1 MPWSKEIQHKL
12 FVNNMNDKI
21 WLSAPHL
28 EGSEMECIKSAM
40 DSNWIAPIGPQIDR
54 FENLLCK
61 YTQSSY
67 ATTLNS
73 GTAGIHLALRC
84 LNIQK
89 GDIVLCQSLTFVATA
104 NPILYQDATPVF
116 IDSEL
121 QSWNICPQALED
133 AIKHYISKN
142 KKPKAI
148 IAVHLYGMP
157 FLVKEILSVAQKYE
171 IPVIEDAA
179 EALGS
184 TYQHQHA
191 GTFGDLGILSFNGN
205 KIITTSAGG
214 AILSANKSWIDYVKY
229 LATQARDPTP
239 FYQHAEVGYN
249 YAMSNICASIGIG
262 QMSVIAERV
271 AQRRKNYL
279 DYYTCLSSLSGI
291 TFQPEAIEA
300 RSNRWLTAILIH
312 VSRSKR
318 THAVHMREALAAE
331 NIETRPVWKPLHTQP
346 IFKQAP
352 YFGGNHAEYLF
363 EKGLCLP
370 SGSNLSADQ
379 RKRIIDL
386 ITRLFE

>member
-1 MPWSKEIQHKL
+1 
-12 FVNNMNDKI
+12 MNDKI

-28 EGSEMECIKSAM
+28 GGTEMEIIKSAL
-40 DSNWIAPIGPQIDR
+40 DSNWVAPVGPQIEA

-61 YTQSSY
+61 YTGSSY
-67 ATTLNS
+67 AAALNS
-73 GTAGIHLALRC
+73 GTSAIHLALRC

-104 NPILYQDATPVF
+104 SPIIYQGATPVF

-133 AIKHYISKN
+133 AIQYYIAKN

-157 FLVKEILSVAQKYE
+157 FLVDEILSLSQKYE
-171 IPVIEDAA
+171 IPLIEDAA
-179 EALGS
+179 ESLGS
-184 TYQHQHA
+184 TYKNKHT
-191 GTFGDLGILSFNGN
+191 GTFGDLGIISFNGN

-214 AILSANKSWIDYVKY
+214 AILTANKSWINRVKY

-239 FYQHAEVGYN
+239 FYQHRDVGYN

-271 AQRRKNYL
+271 EQRRKNHFE
-279 DYYTCLSSLSGI
+279 YYSRLSDLPGI
-291 TFQPEAIEA
+291 TFQPECEHAQ
-300 RSNRWLTAILIH
+300 SNRWLTCILIEEQIGGH
-312 VSRSKR
+312 V
-318 THAVHMREALAAE
+318 HAEHIRETLNADQ
-331 NIETRPVWKPLHTQP
+331 IESRPVWKPLHSQP

-352 YFGGNHAEYLF
+352 YFGGNNSEHLF
-363 EKGLCLP
+363 KKGLCLP
-370 SGSNLSADQ
+370 SGSSLNVAQ
-379 RKRIIDL
+379 HKRITNL
-386 ITRLFE
+386 IKSLYQ